1 MANILDKLFL
11 PIRKIDT
18 ENRIVYGVLAAEVPD
33 RTNEILDYDG
43 SKKAIEAWRDTAIKN
58 TGGKSQGNLRVM
70 HTDKVAGKFTDI
82 TFDDDNK
89 EVLCAAKVVDDA
101 EWKLVEEGA
110 YTGFSVG
117 ARVGKR
123 EKDATNPKL
132 TRWTIGTMVEGSLV
146 DLPCIPTATFDVM
159 KGDTL
164 VEARQF
170 KIHPHGTKS
179 PYLSPVANNF
189 KSVFQAVYPPLEK
202 IGSADRAIGTLR
214 NNAQSAGIKKS
225 LWDASDLACVLMTV
239 NRIRL
244 NLTAEAQF
252 EGDGSPIPEELRG
265 WLDSGAK
272 ILQDLISEEAAELT
286 QDTPVIIPVVAV
298 DVSTYSDSKIDVKK
312 SGTNEVTKMA
322 DEKITAGE
330 AKAAEQPETKAAQPD
345 AMKSFDAAVKKF
357 DEAVSTLG
365 KKTEEQDIAIK
376 GLTDLVQT
384 VVEVLKVTP
393 MPAKSVSPQAIAV
406 TKAQDGVD
414 ATKSTETPNDTRSA
428 FKAALAPENAK
439 SIFPR

>member
-179 PYLSPVANNF
+179 PYLSSVVNNF
-189 KSVFQAVYPPLEK
+189 KSVFQTVYPSLEK
-202 IGSADRAIGTLR
+202 TGSADRAIGALR
-214 NNAQSAGIKKS
+214 NSAQSAGIKKS
-225 LWDASDLACVLMTV
+225 LWDASDLCCVLMTV

-244 NLTAEAQF
+244 NLTAEAQI
-252 EGDGSPIPEELRG
+252 EGDGSPIPEELRS

-272 ILQDLISEEAAELT
+272 LLQDLITEETAELT
-286 QDTPVIIPVVAV
+286 QDVPVIPVIEV
-298 DVSTYSDSKIDVKK
+298 DISTYSDTKIDAKK
-312 SGTNEVTKMA
+312 SDTNEVKKMA
-322 DEKITAGE
+322 DETVTK
-330 AKAAEQPETKAAQPD
+330 KNEQSETKIEQTDVNKSLD
-345 AMKSFDAAVKKF
+345 ALTKKF
-357 DEAVSTLG
+357 DEAVSKLAT
-365 KKTEEQDIAIK
+365 KTEEQDTAIK
-376 GLTDLVQT
+376 SLTELVQT
-384 VVEVLKVTP
+384 VVEVFKGTP
-393 MPAKSVSPQAIAV
+393 MPSKSVSPQAIAV
-406 TKAQDGVD
+406 SKAQDGVD
-414 ATKSTETPNDTRSA
+414 ATKNTETPNDARSA

>member
-18 ENRIVYGVLAAEVPD
+18 QNRIVYGVLAAEVPD

-82 TFDDDNK
+82 TFDDDSK
-89 EVLCAAKVVDDA
+89 EVFCAAKVVDDA

-170 KIHPHGTKS
+170 KIHPQGTQT
-179 PYLSPVANNF
+179 PYLFSVSDNF
-189 KSVFQAVYPPLEK
+189 KSVFKTVYPSLEK
-202 IGSADRAIGTLR
+202 IGSADRSIGVLR
-214 NNAQSAGIKKS
+214 TNAQSAGIKKS
-225 LWDASDLACVLMTV
+225 LWDASDLCCVLMTV

-244 NLTAEAQF
+244 NLTAEAQV
-252 EGDGSPIPEELRG
+252 EGDGSPIPEELRS

-272 ILQDLISEEAAELT
+272 LLQDLISEEAAELT
-286 QDTPVIIPVVAV
+286 QDAPVIPVIEV
-298 DVSTYSDSKIDVKK
+298 DVSTYSDNKIDVKK
-312 SGTNEVTKMA
+312 SDTNEVKKMA
-322 DEKITAGE
+322 DETVKVEETKKNE
-330 AKAAEQPETKAAQPD
+330 QSETKVEQPDLSKSLD
-345 AMKSFDAAVKKF
+345 AFSKKF
-357 DEAVSTLG
+357 DEAVSKLAT
-365 KKTEEQDIAIK
+365 KTEEQDTAIK
-376 GLTDLVQT
+376 GLTELVQT
-384 VVEVLKVTP
+384 VVEVFKVTP
-393 MPAKSVSPQAIAV
+393 MPVKSVSPQAIAV

-414 ATKSTETPNDTRSA
+414 ATKSTETPNDARSA
-428 FKAALAPENAK
+428 FKAALAFENAK

>member
-18 ENRIVYGVLAAEVPD
+18 QNRIVYGVLAAEVPD

-82 TFDDDNK
+82 TFDDERK

-123 EKDATNPKL
+123 EKDVTNPKL

-170 KIHPHGTKS
+170 KIHPQGTQT
-179 PYLSPVANNF
+179 PYLFSVSDNF
-189 KSVFQAVYPPLEK
+189 KSVLKTVFSSLDK
-202 IGSADRAIGTLR
+202 IGSADRSIGVLR
-214 NNAQSAGIKKS
+214 TIAQSAGIKKS
-225 LWDASDLACVLMTV
+225 LWDASDLCCVLMTV

-244 NLTAEAQF
+244 NLTAEAQV
-252 EGDGSPIPEELRG
+252 EGDGSPIPEELRS

-272 ILQDLISEEAAELT
+272 LLLDLISEEAAELT
-286 QDTPVIIPVVAV
+286 QDAPVLPVIEV
-298 DVSTYSDSKIDVKK
+298 DISNYSDNKIDAKK
-312 SGTNEVTKMA
+312 SDTNEVKKMA
-322 DEKITAGE
+322 DETVKVEETKKNE
-330 AKAAEQPETKAAQPD
+330 PSETKVEQPD
-345 AMKSFDAAVKKF
+345 VIKSLDVATKKF

-365 KKTEEQDIAIK
+365 KKAEEQDIAIK
-376 GLTDLVQT
+376 NLTELVQT

-393 MPAKSVSPQAIAV
+393 LPVKSVSPQAIAV

-414 ATKSTETPNDTRSA
+414 ATKGIETPNDTRSA
-428 FKAALAPENAK
+428 FKSALAFENGK